1 MRGRGTGVFTR
12 LLRILGT
19 LGLAL
24 LLVASAG
31 GAGLWILHALAAFQS
46 YHPSMRVQPRPA
58 GQPTTPLAPQAVL
71 VIVDGLRQDAVA
83 DMPTL
88 ALLQRQGAAARS
100 LVRTPSFSQPT
111 WTTLVSGAWPE
122 LNGAASFNAPEN
134 AIQPI
139 AVDHIFAAARRAGLT
154 TALAGSSWWAKMIPE
169 DELDAR
175 FFVDNTTAEGDQQTA
190 EAALRF
196 LANFHPSLTVI
207 HFGHVDKA
215 GHDAGA
221 VGVAY
226 REAAAQV
233 DDHLRDILQGLD
245 LSRTVLIVTAD
256 HGHVDRGGHGGS
268 DAEVVYVPFVAT
280 GEAVVPGDYGTIAQA
295 DVAPTI
301 SAILGAPLPRASQGI
316 VRFEMLRADL
326 PKRVEVEIDAAQQRR
341 DLANLYMPSIGQGS
355 LSDTAMG
362 DVEVALSSLQ
372 VENLESAYSLA
383 RIATDRIDQ
392 EMADARQQ
400 RIQVERGW
408 RLPVAVL
415 AIVLPLVV
423 LILRGRRRG
432 LWLFVAAAVTQVVYT
447 GMYLGQGGRY
457 SISGA
462 TGVRESIVG
471 MAQCI
476 ALASAAGALIV
487 LWRLI
492 REHEGSVLGVI
503 ASSLGYS
510 LLTIY
515 LLGAQVAVA
524 YWLNGFRVTW
534 YLPNLSVAFWQL
546 TSLGQV
552 IAMAAVGII
561 LSVVLILAG
570 LVYQGARTLRRRA
583 RPATGR

>member
-1 MRGRGTGVFTR
+1 MASLRESGLKRFFR
-12 LLRILGT
+12 LLSTAGM
-19 LGLAL
+19 AL
-24 LLVASAG
+24 LLLVSAG
-31 GAGLWILHALAAFQS
+31 GAYLWVMHGQASIEGYEPPMPL
-46 YHPSMRVQPRPA
+46 QPKPGGKA
-58 GQPTTPLAPQAVL
+58 TAPLAPEVVL
-71 VIVDGLRQDAVA
+71 VIVDGLRYDAIA
-83 DMPTL
+83 SMPTL
-88 ALLQRQGAAARS
+88 ALLQRQGASARA
-100 LVRTPSFSQPT
+100 LVRPPSYSQPT
-111 WTTLVSGAWPE
+111 WTTLVTGAWPE
-122 LNGAASFNAPEN
+122 LNGSALLNAPDD
-134 AIQPI
+134 AIRPI
-139 AVDHIFAAARRAGLT
+139 AVDHIFAAAKRAGLT
-154 TALAGSSWWAKMIPE
+154 TALAGAPWWAKMVPQ
-169 DELDAR
+169 DVLDAH
-175 FFVDNTTAEGDQQTA
+175 FFADSFFADGDQQSA
-190 EAALRF
+190 DAGLRF
-196 LANFHPSLTVI
+196 INNFHPNLTLI
-207 HFGHVDKA
+207 YFGNVDETAHAA
-215 GHDAGA
+215 GGNSA
-221 VGVAY
+221 AY
-226 REAAAQV
+226 REAVARV
-233 DDHLRDILQGLD
+233 DNHLHDILQAINLRD
-245 LSRTVLIVTAD
+245 SVLIVASD
-256 HGHVDRGGHGGS
+256 HGHIDRGGHGGNDPS
-268 DAEVVYVPFVAT
+268 VVQTPFVAV
-280 GEAVVPGDYGTIAQA
+280 GGPVLPGDYGTIAQA